1 MNGGKGDR
9 VSLGQRGRLRWFS
22 GDGVERGL
30 TEVGSG
36 WSKAVAEVRTD
47 LGLGSVGLGRWYLVA
62 GVGGLRLGKVVF
74 GGTIWAATVSLEEG
88 V

>member
-1 MNGGKGDR
+1 M
-9 VSLGQRGRLRWFS
+9 
-22 GDGVERGL
+22 
-30 TEVGSG
+30 GSG

-47 LGLGSVGLGRWYLVA
+47 LGLGSGSVGLGRWDLVA

-88 V
+88 FLVGFFFLF